1 VSRRRVPLALLLP
14 LAAALALPSRAQA
27 DAPLWELGLGA
38 GLLRLPHYRG
48 SDQSHTWLLP
58 VPYAVYRGPILRA
71 DREGARAVLL
81 ERGGLEVDLSVA
93 ASAPTR
99 SRDNLARS
107 GMPDLA
113 PTLEVGPVAKWRLG
127 EGSGWKVELRA
138 PLRAVA
144 TLQKSPRLIGWTAT
158 PHVNLDLEVAGWD
171 VGLLAGALWGDRR
184 LHGYF
189 YDVAPEYATASRPAY
204 RARAGAAGWHVTAG
218 TSRRIGDW
226 WIGAFVRADRLDGAV
241 FDSSPLVRRR
251 DNLAFGVAVSWI
263 FARSSALVPERD

>member
-1 VSRRRVPLALLLP
+1 MNLRLLRLP
-14 LAAALALPSRAQA
+14 GLLLAAALALPAARA

-38 GLLRLPHYRG
+38 GVLRLPHYRG

-58 VPYAVYRGPILRA
+58 VPYGVYRGPILRA

-81 ERGGLEVDLSVA
+81 EQGGLEVDLSLA

-113 PTLEVGPVAKWRLG
+113 PTLELGPVAKWRLG
-127 EGSGWKVELRA
+127 EGRGWKVELRA

-144 TLQKSPRLIGWTAT
+144 TVRKSPRYIGWTAN
-158 PHVNLDLEVAGWD
+158 PHVNLDLDVAGWD

-189 YDVAPEYATASRPAY
+189 YDVAPEFATASRPAF
-204 RARAGAAGWHVTAG
+204 RARGGAAGWHVTAG
-218 TSRRIGDW
+218 ASRRIGDV

-241 FDSSPLVRRR
+241 FDASPLVRRR
-251 DNLAFGVAVSWI
+251 DNLAYGLAVSWI
-263 FARSSALVPERD
+263 FARSAELVAERD